1 MYMKTNSKLVG
12 SWALPATITENHF
25 KFKSLSNWALN
36 VAVGCS
42 HGCRF
47 CYVPSASAIKLSGK
61 LSKLGIADPDSE
73 WGRYVFVRQW
83 DEKRFLASLSRA
95 EKTPI
100 EELSAD
106 GNRAIILCSTT
117 DPYMVLADREMNS
130 RLRFIVRRSLELILE
145 HSTLNVRIL
154 TRGPAA
160 KLDLDLFKKF
170 GNRLIFGMSLPT
182 LNPTLARLYEPDA
195 PAPMRRLETMQLI
208 RAAGV
213 NVFVA
218 MAPTPPECDE
228 ADLGRTLEKIREL
241 DPVTVFHE
249 PINLRAENV
258 ERIRAHA
265 VSLGCE
271 SLLNAGVF
279 STRDSWRSYAIESLR
294 SVEHLAAEA
303 GLGDR
308 LHLWPDATLG
318 SKLSCAQQHDPFAF
332 RAWLELCWNRI
343 SEWPGGESDPKVQLR
358 NGLSALI
365 PH

>member
-1 MYMKTNSKLVG
+1 M
-12 SWALPATITENHF
+12 
-25 KFKSLSNWALN
+25 
-36 VAVGCS
+36 
-42 HGCRF
+42 
-47 CYVPSASAIKLSGK
+47 
-61 LSKLGIADPDSE
+61 
-73 WGRYVFVRQW
+73 
-83 DEKRFLASLSRA
+83 
-95 EKTPI
+95 
-100 EELSAD
+100 
-106 GNRAIILCSTT
+106 
-117 DPYMVLADREMNS
+117 
-130 RLRFIVRRSLELILE
+130 
-145 HSTLNVRIL
+145 
-154 TRGPAA
+154 
-160 KLDLDLFKKF
+160 
-170 GNRLIFGMSLPT
+170 
-182 LNPTLARLYEPDA
+182 
-195 PAPMRRLETMQLI
+195 
-208 RAAGV
+208 
-213 NVFVA
+213 FVA